1 MSSTTHDAL
10 PDRRNDTVWVY
21 VDGQW
26 LRRADAKI
34 TVFDSAFLVG
44 DGIWEGL
51 RFHDG
56 TFVHL
61 ERHLDRLFAS
71 AQGVHLDI
79 GKTRDELTTLLHEI
93 VERNDMETDAHVR
106 LMVTRG
112 TKRTPLQDPRLVD
125 GGPTVVIIAEH
136 KQTDPS
142 AAATGIRLT
151 TSTVTRP
158 PPDSLDQRWNS
169 HSKIH
174 EVVALLQAIEAGTD
188 EALML
193 DPNGNVATCNSTNFF
208 IATGGEIWTSS
219 GLYCLNGI
227 TRALVLELAEEA
239 GIVAHERDFTL
250 EHVYAADEAFVTGTH
265 GGLTPVVEVDGR
277 TIGDGKPGPITATL
291 SQARVRAFDNQG
303 ARSQGDST

>member
-1 MSSTTHDAL
+1 MAITTHEAL
-10 PDRRNDTVWVY
+10 PDARNNTVWVY
-21 VDGQW
+21 VDGEW

-51 RFHDG
+51 RYHDER
-56 TFVHL
+56 FVHL

-71 AQGVHLDI
+71 AKAVHLDI
-79 GKTRDELTTLLHEI
+79 GKTRDEIEAMLHEI
-93 VERNDMETDAHVR
+93 VERNEMTTDAHVR

-125 GGPTVVIIAEH
+125 GGPTIVMIAEH
-136 KQTDPS
+136 KKTDPS
-142 AAATGIRLT
+142 VAATGIRLT
-151 TSTVTRP
+151 TSTVRRP

-208 IATGGEIWTSS
+208 IVTGGELWTSS

-227 TRALVLELAEEA
+227 TRALVLELAEEL
-239 GIVAHERDFTL
+239 GIVAHERDFT
-250 EHVYAADEAFVTGTH
+250 EAFVTGTY

-277 TIGDGKPGPITATL
+277 TIGDGRPGPVTAEL
-291 SQARVRAFDNQG
+291 SQARTRAFDEYSAQP
-303 ARSQGDST
+303 QGDLT